1 MVINRPAFATSWPRP
16 STSNLLLIHKTV
28 KESPASRPRAASQPS
43 MPPRSGFDQHG
54 LLSSTVFHMGS
65 LPCSRIVKLPFHLIK
80 TGKSFESFQKLTQ
93 ILFTKKGC
101 MHFSWSRNMSYD
113 VLSTGPKTKVEN
125 MCGQMWN
132 VTTTCNHWMG
142 VRSGA
147 ATRGPHGSPQPNREH
162 AETQASPRE
171 PPQLD
176 LYMQIFS
183 EQATTPGF
191 GGATGGIKASDFY
204 IRRKSTKKRGALRSR

>member
-1 MVINRPAFATSWPRP
+1 VVINRPAFATSWPRP

-28 KESPASRPRAASQPS
+28 KESTASRPRAASQPS

-80 TGKSFESFQKLTQ
+80 TGKSFASFQKVL
-93 ILFTKKGC
+93 TKKGC

-113 VLSTGPKTKVEN
+113 VLSKGHKTKVEN

-147 ATRGPHGSPQPNREH
+147 ATQGPHGSPQPNREPGKQSSLRQFSIAVTMQKH
-162 AETQASPRE
+162 KLLQESIHSWIYTCSYLVSK
-171 PPQLD
+171 PPL
-176 LYMQIFS
+176 
-183 EQATTPGF
+183 
-191 GGATGGIKASDFY
+191 
-204 IRRKSTKKRGALRSR
+204 